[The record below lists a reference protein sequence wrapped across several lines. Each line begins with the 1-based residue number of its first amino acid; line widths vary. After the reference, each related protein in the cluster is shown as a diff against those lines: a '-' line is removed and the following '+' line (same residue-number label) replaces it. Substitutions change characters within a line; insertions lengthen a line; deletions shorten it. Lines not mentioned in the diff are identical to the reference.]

1 LLSHHVSQEEALRLA
16 VHAGIGDLSARLS
29 AYRGEQVG
37 CAHAEAFVPMAARGA
52 VKPFPVL
59 P

>member
-1 LLSHHVSQEEALRLA
+1 MRLA
-16 VHAGIGDLSARLS
+16 LNAGIGDMSARLT

-37 CAHAEAFVPMAARGA
+37 CEHAEAFAPMAARGA
-52 VKPFPVL
+52 IKPFPVL